1 MNNKTTCDDCRYRYI
16 CAERRGICT
25 SFIRKDRDKNR
36 KEKIP

>member
-16 CAERRGICT
+16 CPERRGICT
-25 SFIRKDRDKNR
+25 SFIRKDREENR